1 MPRTVVLIDDE
12 PDLIEMLSETLKQRG
27 FEVHAAGSGK
37 PGLEL
42 VDRVHPDVVICDLMM
57 PGMSGLEVCRTLRSN
72 PETKD
77 LPIVVISALG
87 SQSDKPEEFWAAGLK
102 SDDFISK
109 PFETDE
115 LMGRLEYVL
124 RKHQYVST
132 AREKAVAEPAFSPR
146 DASPEEVVKAFI
158 QSWNEEEFGIE
169 YQCMDATLT
178 GGLEANEYMAR
189 RRAVYMQENGRNHRQ
204 MMQKIIRQQ
213 RTEDQATLVV
223 ERKDT
228 TGSHSVLS
236 TQEYKLKKTEDGW
249 KISGVR
255 KLS

>member
-12 PDLIEMLSETLKQRG
+12 PELIDMLTTALQIRG
-27 FEVHAAGSGK
+27 FEVHSAGSGK
-37 PGLEL
+37 PGLDLIE
-42 VDRVHPDVVICDLMM
+42 RVHPDVVICDLMM
-57 PGMSGLEVCRTLRSN
+57 PGMSGLEVCRTLRAN

-109 PFETDE
+109 PFETEE
-115 LMGRLEYVL
+115 LLGRLEYVL
-124 RKHQYVST
+124 RKNQYVST
-132 AREKAVAEPAFSPR
+132 AREKAANEPAFSPS
-146 DASPEEVVKAFI
+146 DASPEEIVKAFI
-158 QSWNEEEFGIE
+158 ESWNTEDFNIEF
-169 YQCMDATLT
+169 QCMDRSLT
-178 GGLEANEYMAR
+178 GGLDSNDYMGR

-204 MMQKIIRQQ
+204 TLQKIVRQQ
-213 RTEDQATLVV
+213 RMENEAILAV
-223 ERKDT
+223 ERKDV

-236 TQEYKLKKTEDGW
+236 THEYKLKKTEEGW
-249 KISGVR
+249 KIFSVR